1 MGITFSCP
9 LFHPCGLLSAG
20 GGGYFW
26 ILGNRQWLP
35 RCSSQTI
42 KNIKKNAQK
51 LTRRCASFTF
61 ETVETVETVATVET
75 VDCGDGGD

>member
-1 MGITFSCP
+1 MWVAECWGW
-9 LFHPCGLLSAG
+9 
-20 GGGYFW
+20 W
-26 ILGNRQWLP
+26 IFLDIGQQTMVASVQLP
-35 RCSSQTI
+35 NNQ
-42 KNIKKNAQK
+42 KYKKNAQK

>member
-1 MGITFSCP
+1 MVDIF
-9 LFHPCGLLSAG
+9 
-20 GGGYFW
+20 GYW
-26 ILGNRQWLP
+26 ATDNGCLGAAPKQSKL
-35 RCSSQTI
+35 
-42 KNIKKNAQK
+42 KKNAQK